1 MRPPVPPFSVQA
13 VEDRRTTKD
22 LREAEFQYLLGAV
35 KIPGCPDVDQHHLC
49 VVDAILYYDR
59 PDYAVPSRAEGGLG
73 LSYYLTVKA
82 RNLFIDAVR
91 SSRTLKRGLG
101 RTVSLDLDWERD
113 RDEAGWY
120 GGILTWA
127 DMSNPN
133 PVDPAVLAFEEGTA
147 HIRAVVLACLDK
159 FPVKQKLFTLHLDG
173 ASLWEIMVGMNWADS
188 ETPAGMGR
196 TNRARKALYDTQ
208 LMVAR
213 LLPTLNA
220 RRFAPGVKW
229 NAGDSDIRP
238 ARYLNTATCA
248 QLMAEIE
255 GYPQP
260 KRGRLAA

>member
-1 MRPPVPPFSVQA
+1 MRAPAPPFSVQA

-91 SSRTLKRGLG
+91 SSRTLKRGQGLI
-101 RTVSLDLDWERD
+101 VSLDLNWHGDD
-113 RDEAGWY
+113 APKSDAVPH
-120 GGILTWA
+120 WA
-127 DMSNPN
+127 NVANPDS
-133 PVDPAVLAFEEGTA
+133 VDPAVLAFEEGTA
-147 HIRAVVLACLDK
+147 HIRAVVLACLHK

-173 ASLWEIMVGMNWADS
+173 ANLWEIMVGMNWANP
-188 ETPAGMGR
+188 ETPTGMGR

-213 LLPTLNA
+213 LLPALNA

-248 QLMAEIE
+248 QLRAEME
-255 GYPQP
+255 GYPLP
-260 KRGRLAA
+260 KRGRVAA